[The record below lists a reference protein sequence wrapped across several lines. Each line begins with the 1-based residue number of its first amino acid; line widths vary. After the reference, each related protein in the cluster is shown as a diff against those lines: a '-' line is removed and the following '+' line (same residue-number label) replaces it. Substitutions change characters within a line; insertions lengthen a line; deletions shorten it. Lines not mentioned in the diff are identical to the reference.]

1 LQVGSSDTSLLS
13 FMVDDSAGVASS
25 AVVAST
31 SGGAVATLLASVG
44 VVVLSSADVERIPG
58 G

>member
-1 LQVGSSDTSLLS
+1 
-13 FMVDDSAGVASS
+13 MVDDSAGVASS